1 MIIVHHMFYDAPT
14 PPPGIFDEFLAIP
27 NLKAD
32 IGTRGM
38 ASLVSA
44 GDNGDLIRGHRAM
57 FSTVSVRDWTPA
69 LIKAVV
75 NETDVRKYASPCLGI
90 FGLTTG
96 LQFWSKK
103 LEAKNPVFISYNV
116 EPFLYDHLE
125 HNILPSAF
133 PPNTSRPSSRAMSP
147 MNVWFEWEGP
157 EYDRDYYDA
166 VMASTM
172 HLKEL
177 VAQEQGRYLDEMPV
191 YNNYASHDTPLEDI
205 YGDNL
210 PALREIAKK
219 YDPKRVMTLAGG
231 FKFQ

>member
-1 MIIVHHMFYDAPT
+1 MILVHFMLYDAPT

-27 NLKAD
+27 NLKSD

-44 GDNGDLIRGHRAM
+44 GNNSDLMRGHRTT

-69 LIKAVV
+69 LIKAVI
-75 NETDVRKYASPCLGI
+75 NETEVRGPEFPYLGI
-90 FGLTTG
+90 FGLKGG
-96 LQFWSKK
+96 LQFWGKELGSKN
-103 LEAKNPVFISYNV
+103 AVFISYNV

-125 HNILPSAF
+125 HNVLPSAF
-133 PPNTSRPSSRAMSP
+133 PPKEGRPSSRAMSP
-147 MNVWFEWEGP
+147 MNIWFEWEGP
-157 EYDRDYYDA
+157 EHDQDYHDA
-166 VMASTM
+166 VKASTR

-177 VAQEQGRYLDEMPV
+177 VAREQGRYLDDMPM
-191 YNNYASHDTPLEDI
+191 YNNYAAHDTPLENI

-210 PALREIAKK
+210 PVLREIAKK

>member
-1 MIIVHHMFYDAPT
+1 MILVHFMLYDAPT
-14 PPPGIFDEFLAIP
+14 PPPGIFEEFLEIP
-27 NLKAD
+27 NLKSD

-44 GDNGDLIRGHRAM
+44 GNNSDLMRGHRTT

-69 LIKAVV
+69 LIKAVI
-75 NETDVRKYASPCLGI
+75 NETEVRGFKFLHLSI
-90 FGLTTG
+90 SGLTGG
-96 LQFWSKK
+96 LQFWGEK
-103 LEAKNPVFISYNV
+103 LGPKNAVFISYNV

-133 PPNTSRPSSRAMSP
+133 PPKESRPSSRAMSP
-147 MNVWFEWEGP
+147 MNIWFEWEGP
-157 EYDRDYYDA
+157 KYDQDYHDA
-166 VMASTM
+166 VKASTR
-172 HLKEL
+172 HLREL
-177 VAQEQGRYLDEMPV
+177 VAQEQGRYLDDMPM
-191 YNNYASHDTPLEDI
+191 YNNYAAHDTPLENI

-210 PALREIAKK
+210 PILREIAKK

>member
-1 MIIVHHMFYDAPT
+1 MILVHFMLYDAPT

-38 ASLVSA
+38 TSLVSA
-44 GDNGDLIRGHRAM
+44 GNTTGLMRGHRTT

-69 LIKAVV
+69 LIKAVI
-75 NETDVRKYASPCLGI
+75 NETDVRGFEFLRLGI
-90 FGLTTG
+90 FSLTG
-96 LQFWSKK
+96 GSQFWGKK
-103 LEAKNPVFISYNV
+103 LGPKNAVFISYNV

-125 HNILPSAF
+125 HNTLPSAF
-133 PPNTSRPSSRAMSP
+133 PPKASRTSSRAMSP
-147 MNVWFEWEGP
+147 MNIWFEWEGP
-157 EYDRDYYDA
+157 EHDQDHYDA
-166 VMASTM
+166 VMASTR

-177 VAQEQGRYLDEMPV
+177 VAQEQGRYLDDMPM
-191 YNNYASHDTPLEDI
+191 YNNYAAHDTPLENI

-210 PALREIAKK
+210 PALRETAKK